1 MEPRT
6 RLPPASPSAPHN
18 TALPLPAAT
27 AQVILRYLSS
37 VATYSGTDGSNL
49 ASSSREMQTPGP
61 AEPEMASLI
70 VKVRY
75 ARNQASPARRQPLN
89 QKHPVRNPPR
99 PASADLWRREPR
111 ATGPLPAFMR
121 RPRPIKASSMSC
133 PDKQR
138 GRSAATRVD
147 GAHCSKEPRDADRT
161 RRRRDHLPQR
171 HGLRPPDA
179 RRQRSDR

>member
-1 MEPRT
+1 MCCPRRSVRAAAIRPST
-6 RLPPASPSAPHN
+6 QGRRPERSIPEARFNRRGREFRQPFPGAIGPRRNCCALTGGPRVRIRLPPAES
-18 TALPLPAAT
+18 L
-27 AQVILRYLSS
+27 
-37 VATYSGTDGSNL
+37 
-49 ASSSREMQTPGP
+49 QTPGP

-121 RPRPIKASSMSC
+121 RPRPIKASWMSC
-133 PDKQR
+133 PDTQR
-138 GRSAATRVD
+138 GRSAAT
-147 GAHCSKEPRDADRT
+147 
-161 RRRRDHLPQR
+161 
-171 HGLRPPDA
+171 
-179 RRQRSDR
+179 